1 MAFDPASNRAKY
13 QHRREAG
20 PAWNQNEQRKLDQQ
34 YGCGNTLYGWDGDT
48 LAFENRTHD
57 LGARLTHY
65 VYEPGTFVPVAQA
78 VEHRSIKLLLE
89 PVYDFPYDI
98 ERDPVWQHNPAPA
111 PFDAF
116 AWYQCDHLGTPME
129 LTDEQGEVAWSGTY
143 KAWGAAQEKR
153 SDTAKRAGIHNPL
166 RFQGQYFDVETG
178 LHYNRYRYYDP
189 GVGRFVGKD
198 PIGFAGGLNVFAY
211 APNPTQWTD
220 ALGLA
225 RRSKDSKP
233 SAANHSPC
241 CSCNEGFAYRVLRD
255 DESIASG
262 LSAKDPN
269 ANYEMEGHVLHGSKI
284 KTQYIS
290 ASRSLE
296 SAISN
301 RATYGNSSQRI
312 ARIDLSKIPGKS
324 IDLSG

>member
-1 MAFDPASNRAKY
+1 MAFDPASARAKY
-13 QHRREAG
+13 QNRREAG

-98 ERDPVWQHNPAPA
+98 ERDPVWQHKPAPT

-153 SDTAKRAGIHNPL
+153 SDTAKRADIRNPL

-198 PIGFAGGLNVFAY
+198 PIGFAGGLNVYAY
-211 APNPTQWTD
+211 APNPVEWVD
-220 ALGLA
+220 PLGLA
-225 RRSKDSKP
+225 KKK
-233 SAANHSPC
+233 
-241 CSCNEGFAYRVLRD
+241 
-255 DESIASG
+255 IKASG
-262 LSAKDPN
+262 TPKQAQTKVKREQAPSEID
-269 ANYEMEGHVLHGSKI
+269 
-284 KTQYIS
+284 
-290 ASRSLE
+290 
-296 SAISN
+296 
-301 RATYGNSSQRI
+301 
-312 ARIDLSKIPGKS
+312 RIDAPQQNVPHSQWHAHCPCGSGYNLDGSIHDKGRGDVTFSRKTIEWLNDHGWSIPLK
-324 IDLSG
+324 